1 MPCSRSHS
9 ELRSDPALRSGQRLA
24 DRRVFRRHD
33 VNHSLVTVR
42 LATVEHL
49 LLEKEG
55 RRASHDFGFRFVC
68 AKAEDWKRQREQRDQ
83 DFGFF
88 LDVYGVIASLAVQ

>member
-1 MPCSRSHS
+1 
-9 ELRSDPALRSGQRLA
+9 
-24 DRRVFRRHD
+24 